1 MKNKALLFLT
11 LSWGSQ
17 LFSGTGFVVT
27 ATTYTSDETV
37 PVQYNFHTYA
47 PRQGFAFFSFHA
59 IEQW

>member
-37 PVQYNFHTYA
+37 KTQ
-47 PRQGFAFFSFHA
+47 
-59 IEQW
+59 I